1 MEAVQSGLLEGTVI
15 TSRIRLARNLQNF
28 NFCITNPQL
37 AKDVVK
43 KVYRALVKTDTFNL
57 YFASNLSD
65 LVLEGMKER
74 HLISN
79 ALIKNKQFGA
89 ALINEKKDVSVMVH
103 EEDVIREQCFMK
115 GLCLSEAYKRIS
127 AIDDAI
133 SKNLDLAFDHKLGY
147 LTACPTNLG
156 TGLRASVMLFLP
168 ALTEG
173 GKINAL
179 AQELSQLGLT
189 IRGIY
194 GEGTKAEGFTYQV
207 SNEVTLGV
215 SEYEILR
222 SVEEAVIRICKAERE
237 EKDRLYSRKQ
247 LKTMDKARKAFGILT
262 NSVLLGYE
270 EFLSLVAQVKLGA
283 MLGMINISD
292 ISQIDD
298 LIVMVRPAVLCEQYQ
313 RKLSA
318 IDRDLF
324 RAEIVSNKLLKIK
337 E

>member
-115 GLCLSEAYKRIS
+115 GLCLSEAY
-127 AIDDAI
+127 
-133 SKNLDLAFDHKLGY
+133 
-147 LTACPTNLG
+147 
-156 TGLRASVMLFLP
+156 
-168 ALTEG
+168 
-173 GKINAL
+173 
-179 AQELSQLGLT
+179 
-189 IRGIY
+189 
-194 GEGTKAEGFTYQV
+194 
-207 SNEVTLGV
+207 
-215 SEYEILR
+215 
-222 SVEEAVIRICKAERE
+222 
-237 EKDRLYSRKQ
+237 
-247 LKTMDKARKAFGILT
+247 
-262 NSVLLGYE
+262 
-270 EFLSLVAQVKLGA
+270 
-283 MLGMINISD
+283 
-292 ISQIDD
+292 
-298 LIVMVRPAVLCEQYQ
+298 
-313 RKLSA
+313 
-318 IDRDLF
+318 
-324 RAEIVSNKLLKIK
+324 
-337 E
+337 

>member
-1 MEAVQSGLLEGTVI
+1 MATITPDFYKGTI
-15 TSRIRLARNLQNF
+15 IMSRVRLARNLKGYPF
-28 NFCITNPQL
+28 KITNPTV
-37 AKDVVK
+37 AKDIVK
-43 KVYRALVKTDTFNL
+43 KVNRALVKSDTFNL
-57 YFASNLSD
+57 YFMSNMSD
-65 LVLEGMKER
+65 LKLEAMKER
-74 HLISN
+74 HLISQN
-79 ALIKNKQFGA
+79 LIENRFSGA
-89 ALINEKKDVSVMVH
+89 ALINQDESLSVMVH
-103 EEDVIREQCFMK
+103 EEDIIREQCFMK